1 MPQLFGNITE
11 DSFIR
16 QLHEY
21 PHCVGNGNCGENIST
36 VWWNKLLS
44 GTGFHFQEGI
54 LAASASGAHINPVNF
69 GAKTQLV
76 GTSMI
81 TTPTNSTVTEGIQL
95 PVIIPPGF
103 TKYALVTSEILATQA
118 VGLTGTMTFYAG
130 GIQYKLQSLIPAS
143 TSPNS
148 MDTDGKHNLIGTTQ
162 NLFMSISGTQ
172 FGLVPA
178 PYAIGKGFHRYV
190 CVGSLVP
197 GMMSTRHVA
206 AVMLINETYKVKF
219 GLYWFHPAQSFEDPE
234 YSITYDKGQTGCL
247 DFYLYLF
254 R

>member
-11 DSFIR
+11 DSFIK

-21 PHCVGNGNCGENIST
+21 PHCVGNVNCGENIST

-81 TTPTNSTVTEGIQL
+81 TSPTKSAVTAGIQL

-103 TKYALVTSEILATQA
+103 TKYAIITSEILARQ
-118 VGLTGTMTFYAG
+118 VNGVTGQFYAG
-130 GIQYKLQSLIPAS
+130 GIQYKMQSLIPA
-143 TSPNS
+143 
-148 MDTDGKHNLIGTTQ
+148 
-162 NLFMSISGTQ
+162 
-172 FGLVPA
+172 
-178 PYAIGKGFHRYV
+178 
-190 CVGSLVP
+190 
-197 GMMSTRHVA
+197 
-206 AVMLINETYKVKF
+206 
-219 GLYWFHPAQSFEDPE
+219 
-234 YSITYDKGQTGCL
+234 
-247 DFYLYLF
+247 
-254 R
+254 